1 MEIEITYFEEVKRK
15 LIHLSSLW
23 MVAATLLFPYF
34 FPEYGRWISCIV
46 FTALLILTVV
56 SEHDYANNGKYLG
69 KLYGI
74 LFGKMLRKEVKP
86 GMWLVSG
93 GAFVLAAALLVNLF
107 FPPFI
112 AAASLAVM
120 LTADAAAALIG
131 RKFGRHKAP
140 NNKSW
145 EGVAAFILVGY
156 GALAVILTITGAPAG
171 YYIAGIAAI
180 IPAAGAELFQ
190 KQLRIDDNFTIPLC
204 VGIVLFAATFLPCM
218 RNTAE
223 SRLENAADEVSSTAR
238 TIFDNFSNSIK

>member
-74 LFGKMLRKEVKP
+74 LFSKMLRKEVKP

-93 GAFVLAAALLVNLF
+93 GAFVLAAALLANLF

-120 LTADAAAALIG
+120 LTADAVAALIG
-131 RKFGRHKAP
+131 RKFGRHKLA
-140 NNKSW
+140 NGKSL
-145 EGVAAFILVGY
+145 EGTLCFIVTGYIFLAIVGMLSAANASFYLLGIP
-156 GALAVILTITGAPAG
+156 AVILGATV
-171 YYIAGIAAI
+171 
-180 IPAAGAELFQ
+180 ELFT
-190 KQLRIDDNFTIPLC
+190 KQIKIDDNFTIPLT
-204 VGIVLFAATFLPCM
+204 VGSILSIALLF
-218 RNTAE
+218 
-223 SRLENAADEVSSTAR
+223 
-238 TIFDNFSNSIK
+238 

>member
-1 MEIEITYFEEVKRK
+1 MEIEITYFEEIKRK

-34 FPEYGRWISCIV
+34 FPENGRWISCIL
-46 FTALLILTVV
+46 FAALLILTVF

-69 KLYGI
+69 RLYGI

-93 GAFVLAAALLVNLF
+93 GAFVLAAALLVNLL

-156 GALAVILTITGAPAG
+156 GALAVILAITGASAG
-171 YYIAGIAAI
+171 YYIVGIAAI
-180 IPAAGAELFQ
+180 IPATAAELFQ
-190 KQLRIDDNFTIPLC
+190 KQLRIDDNFTIPVC
-204 VGIVLFAATFLPCM
+204 VGVVFFAATFLPCM
-218 RNTAE
+218 QNTPEAK
-223 SRLENAADEVSSTAR
+223 LENSADNISSTAQ
-238 TIFDNFSNSIK
+238 TVLNNLSNSIK